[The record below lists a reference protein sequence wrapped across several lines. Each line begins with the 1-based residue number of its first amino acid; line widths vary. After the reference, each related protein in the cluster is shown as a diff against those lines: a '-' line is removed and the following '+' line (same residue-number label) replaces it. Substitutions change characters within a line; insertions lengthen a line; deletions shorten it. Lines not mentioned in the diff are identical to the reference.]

1 MIGQVRNQTIG
12 QTKIKQLKSFP
23 ENLKFPYHFD
33 EETFLFLA
41 LSIDLFIIPNAGISG
56 STTGITG

>member
-23 ENLKFPYHFD
+23 ENLKFPHQKY
-33 EETFLFLA
+33 EETFFVF
-41 LSIDLFIIPNAGISG
+41 DLFSLFG
-56 STTGITG
+56 